1 MAKTI
6 VTRSGVVVRKARAR
20 RGAAAPRTRREQ
32 VKLIKKVVK
41 GQAETKMQVYY
52 GNNVPT
58 TSPFGAST
66 QQNQFIVSNSTDIL
80 RILPPVEQGANDD
93 QRVGNSINPVSAKV
107 HCSVTISANTAG
119 GAGFK
124 NNLSY
129 NLVAVAYCL
138 QHVSY
143 KTYSSLSTQNDFT
156 QMLSLGQG
164 GQTSNYNGTFEFSR
178 LPVEK
183 GYYQVLGKKM
193 FNLRNSGVESTTVG
207 VPQAQW
213 GTNANSAPVRHEW
226 TWDLTKHLPK
236 KILFP
241 EQETSAPGANDP
253 LNAAPFWCIGYYSM
267 DGSAST
273 TSPQV
278 LIQQQYVS
286 IFKYKDL

>member
-1 MAKTI
+1 MRGPKRI
-6 VTRSGVVVRKARAR
+6 SKRS
-20 RGAAAPRTRREQ
+20 APRSKAAD
-32 VKLIKKVVK
+32 VKLIKKVIK
-41 GQAETKMQVYY
+41 GQAETKMAVLY
-52 GNNVPT
+52 GNAVVGT
-58 TSPFGAST
+58 APFGTST
-66 QQNQFIVSNSTDIL
+66 QQNQFIVSNATDIL
-80 RILPPVEQGANDD
+80 RVIPPVLQGVDD
-93 QRVGNSINPVSAKV
+93 NQRVGQTIMPVSQHV

-119 GAGFK
+119 GAGFA

-143 KTYSSLSTQNDFT
+143 KTYTSLSTQNDFT
-156 QMLSLGQG
+156 QMLSLGNG
-164 GQTSNYNGTFEFSR
+164 GTSNFNGSFEFSR

-193 FNLRNSGVESTTVG
+193 FNLRNSGVQATTVG

-226 TWDLTKHLPK
+226 TWNLSKHLPK
-236 KILFP
+236 KLVYP
-241 EQETSAPGANDP
+241 ETNTAAPGPNDP
-253 LNAAPFWCIGYYSM
+253 TNSAPFWCIGYYQM
-267 DGSAST
+267 DGSQSV

-286 IFKYKDL
+286 ILKFKDF